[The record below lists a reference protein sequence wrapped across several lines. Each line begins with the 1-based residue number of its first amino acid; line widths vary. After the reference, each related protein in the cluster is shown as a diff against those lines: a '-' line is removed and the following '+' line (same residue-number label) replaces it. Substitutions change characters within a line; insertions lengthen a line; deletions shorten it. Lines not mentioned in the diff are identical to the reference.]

1 MGSNSNRGFNWD
13 IRSIGML
20 SAGSILSQSI
30 IFITTLCIAKLYKP
44 EEFGSYAIIIS
55 IANLISPFLTLSK
68 EIFIVPIES
77 DQKAF
82 NLLREIYRTFCI
94 NTSIIIVI
102 TCVFLSQK
110 NRFEIFQNVTN
121 LEVIFS
127 IVLAILFA
135 LHLIFQQILLRS
147 KDFKVIAMRGPIQSF
162 GVGIFQ
168 VILGSYR
175 VFSNGLVVGEVTG
188 RLTSIGI
195 NLRYVKRIILNWKNE
210 VHTVSKERE
219 TKKNHYF
226 ANFISILFDLLCISL
241 ALISASLFYGEYY
254 SGQISMSLRIA
265 ALPTILIGAAFS
277 QYILANG
284 SSRHRE
290 LGRMTSATYKSILLK
305 LIPISLIFSLFLF
318 IAGEWFITPLLG
330 ESWELS
336 GDILKMLAPLF
347 FVGFVW
353 APVSSLFYVN
363 HMWVLFL
370 KVTTLRLVLMLSSV
384 LVSQLM
390 GFSFEGM
397 IFLVYFSSAIVQVI
411 GMNKLRHT
419 FA

>member
-175 VFSNGLVVGEVTG
+175 VFSNG
-188 RLTSIGI
+188 
-195 NLRYVKRIILNWKNE
+195 LNWKNE

>member
-1 MGSNSNRGFNWD
+1 MGSNRNRGFNWD
-13 IRSIGML
+13 VRSIGML

-30 IFITTLCIAKLYKP
+30 IFITTLCIAQLYKP

-77 DQKAF
+77 NQKAF

-94 NTSIIIVI
+94 NLSILIVI
-102 TCVFLSQK
+102 TCIFLSQK
-110 NRFEIFQNVTN
+110 NRFEIFQNITH

-135 LHLIFQQILLRS
+135 LHLIFQQIFLRS
-147 KDFKVIAMRGPIQSF
+147 KSFKVIAIRGPIQSF

-175 VFSNGLVVGEVTG
+175 ALSNGLVVGEVVG

-195 NLRYVKRIILNWKNE
+195 NLRYFRRIILNWKYE
-210 VHTVSKERE
+210 VHTVSERE
-219 TKKNHYF
+219 TEKNHNF
-226 ANFISILFDLLCISL
+226 ANFISILLDLLCISL

-265 ALPTILIGAAFS
+265 AIPTILIGAAFS
-277 QYILANG
+277 QYILAHG

-290 LGRMTSATYKSILLK
+290 LGRMTSATYRSILVK

-318 IAGEWFITPLLG
+318 ITGEWLVTPLLG

-353 APVSSLFYVN
+353 APISSLFYVN
-363 HMWVLFL
+363 HLWVPFL
-370 KVTTLRLVLMLSSV
+370 KVTALRLVLMLSSV
-384 LVSQLM
+384 LISQLM
-390 GFSFEGM
+390 GFPFEGM